1 MKLMIVDAFTEKAF
15 GGNPAAVCLVEREEL
30 SEELMQKI
38 AQEMNLSE
46 TAFVFGNDFDGQ
58 DQFDLRWFTPKME
71 VDLCGHATLAT
82 TAALLHGIGNKNKK
96 LTFKTRSG
104 PLTAIYD
111 GEYFHI
117 NLPLNPPVEED
128 PSKYQTLLEAA
139 LPPDL
144 LKTIHSTHFS
154 SKTGKLLVRLAD
166 NIDSERLR
174 NLKVDTVKVEGSDQ
188 TGQVSGLIITL
199 LSSGNPYDFIS
210 RYFAPWKG
218 IPEDP
223 VTGAAHTVLAS
234 YWSRELKTDRL
245 KARQSSP
252 RGGDLLL
259 AIEPNGRLDVAGKAA
274 IVLKGT
280 IDV

>member
-15 GGNPAAVCLVEREEL
+15 GGNPAAVCLVEKKEL
-30 SEELMQKI
+30 SEDLMQKI

-46 TAFVFGNDFDGQ
+46 TAFVFGNDFVGQ

-82 TAALLHGIGNKNKK
+82 TAALLDGVGNKNKK
-96 LTFKTRSG
+96 LTFKTKSG
-104 PLTAIYD
+104 LLTAIHD

-128 PSKYQTLLEAA
+128 KSKYQTVLEAA

-144 LKTIHSTHFS
+144 ANTVHSTHFS
-154 SKTGKLLVRLAD
+154 PRTGKLLVRLAD
-166 NIDSERLR
+166 NIDSKRLR
-174 NLKVDTVKVEGSDQ
+174 DLKVDTVKVEGSDQ

-199 LSSGNPYDFIS
+199 LSSGNLYDFVS

-223 VTGAAHTVLAS
+223 VTGAAHTVLAP
-234 YWSRELKTDRL
+234 YWSRELKKDRL

-259 AIEPNGRLDVAGKAA
+259 TVEPSGRLDVAGKAC